1 MKKNEAAC
9 NKMIFISAICHGQWY
24 FTSYILQKK
33 KKKIFTIMS
42 PNQLSF
48 PFLLKMMLRFL
59 DTI

>member
-33 KKKIFTIMS
+33 KKFTIMS

>member
-33 KKKIFTIMS
+33 KKKFFTIMS